1 MTRAIVHP
9 QNARSRRTA
18 EALLSAARAIV
29 EQDGFESL
37 TMAAVAERAGVSRR
51 AVYLHFA
58 GRADL
63 LTELLL
69 HLGRAEELGV
79 SLQRVWD
86 SPDSLSALEE
96 WAWHLARAHPRIM
109 PIARAVDQVRR
120 TDPDAAAMR
129 AEIMR
134 RWREGCGRLMA
145 WLDEEGNLAA
155 PWTVELA
162 ADMLWA
168 LMSWDVL
175 EGLLDER
182 RWSRDQYAEHMA
194 LVFRSTFTSCSPLHD
209 SGSHLRC

>member
-1 MTRAIVHP
+1 MARSIVHP

-18 EALLSAARAIV
+18 GALLSAARAII

-58 GRADL
+58 GRAEL
-63 LTELLL
+63 LTELLRD
-69 HLGRAEELGV
+69 LGRAEELGV

-86 SPDSLSALEE
+86 SPDSLTALDE
-96 WAWHLARAHPRIM
+96 WARHLARAHPRIM
-109 PIARAVDQVRR
+109 PIARAVDQVRH

-129 AEIMR
+129 AEILR
-134 RWREGCGRLMA
+134 RWRLGCGRLMV

-155 PWTVELA
+155 PWTVEAA

-175 EGLLDER
+175 EGLLVER
-182 RWSRDQYAEHMA
+182 NWSRDQYADHMS
-194 LVFRSTFTSCSPLHD
+194 LLFRSTFTN
-209 SGSHLRC
+209 

>member
-1 MTRAIVHP
+1 LERSIVHP

-18 EALLSAARAIV
+18 DALLSAARAII
-29 EQDGFESL
+29 EQDGFGSL

-58 GRADL
+58 GRAEL
-63 LTELLL
+63 LTELLR

-86 SPDSLSALEE
+86 SPDSLTAIDE
-96 WAWHLARAHPRIM
+96 WARHLARAHPRIM
-109 PIARAVDQVRR
+109 PIARAVDQVRH

-134 RWREGCGRLMA
+134 RWRQGCGRLMA
-145 WLDEEGNLAA
+145 WLDEEGNLAP
-155 PWTVELA
+155 PWTVEAA
-162 ADMLWA
+162 ADMVWA

-175 EGLLDER
+175 EGLLVDR
-182 RWSRDQYAEHMA
+182 NWSRDKYADHMA
-194 LVFRSTFTSCSPLHD
+194 LLFRSTFTKRSPLHD
-209 SGSHLRC
+209 SVPHLRC